1 MFCPNCGIE
10 TNQPLKFCKQC
21 GLNLKRVQ
29 GVIGKEGAG
38 GKTVNS
44 PASWERL
51 AMEEYQEERDHKRK
65 KTPEEKRIEE
75 VRGGVITA
83 SIGLGLMIFF
93 NLLFDAIANT
103 IQGPQAAI
111 LRSLWGVGLVPFLV
125 GLGFI
130 FNGLVVSK
138 RLIEMKKQQHS
149 SVPQP
154 LFQTVPSTSPVPQ
167 LPETSQAYIADHSIT
182 ESTTTR
188 LREPIPGSTSPDTN

>member
-10 TNQPLKFCKQC
+10 TREPLKFCKKC
-21 GLNLKRVQ
+21 GINLIRVQ
-29 GVIGKEGAG
+29 SVIGKEGAG
-38 GKTVNS
+38 GKIANS

-51 AMEEYQEERDHKRK
+51 AMEEYQEERDRKRK
-65 KTPEEKRIEE
+65 KTPEEKRLEE
-75 VRGGVITA
+75 VKGGVITA

-138 RLIEMKKQQHS
+138 RLIEMKKQQHN
-149 SVPQP
+149 SVPQS
-154 LFQTVPSTSPVPQ
+154 LFQTVPATSPVPQ